1 MKKEDSLALKGV
13 AIIMMLLYHLFYC
26 GTGGG
31 KIPDIVYFNEIH
43 QWSVV
48 RFSEICY
55 PVSLYVL
62 LTGYGL
68 YCTFENLTWGKILKK
83 VAYIYLHLW
92 IIYLIFLPIASYL
105 MPGKYPGSISE
116 LLKNVFSVSASY
128 CTEQWFLFPYLIL
141 YIFSKWICRFIQSHN
156 SKLVLL
162 LSSII
167 YALYLVIYKMVGVG
181 FISNHFG
188 ILVNL
193 YFVMAFFLPFTLG
206 AIAKKEKWVES
217 ISIWTD
223 NHFGQRKGWYV
234 WSMLLVII
242 AFRMVLHNQSIQPF
256 VVLLLF
262 LLFPLLG
269 IKDKVKNALMYLGK
283 HSMNIWLIHG
293 WICFYLFTNVICMA
307 KYPIGIFIVTLVWSL
322 LISIVVEFVY
332 KHLFARYF

>member
-1 MKKEDSLALKGV
+1 
-13 AIIMMLLYHLFYC
+13 
-26 GTGGG
+26 
-31 KIPDIVYFNEIH
+31 
-43 QWSVV
+43 
-48 RFSEICY
+48 
-55 PVSLYVL
+55 
-62 LTGYGL
+62 
-68 YCTFENLTWGKILKK
+68 
-83 VAYIYLHLW
+83 
-92 IIYLIFLPIASYL
+92 
-105 MPGKYPGSISE
+105 
-116 LLKNVFSVSASY
+116 
-128 CTEQWFLFPYLIL
+128 
-141 YIFSKWICRFIQSHN
+141 
-156 SKLVLL
+156 
-162 LSSII
+162 
-167 YALYLVIYKMVGVG
+167 MVGVG

-234 WSMLLVII
+234 WIMLLVII

-293 WICFYLFTNVICMA
+293 WICFYLFTNVISIA
-307 KYPIGIFIVTLVWSL
+307 KYPMGIFIVTLVWSL